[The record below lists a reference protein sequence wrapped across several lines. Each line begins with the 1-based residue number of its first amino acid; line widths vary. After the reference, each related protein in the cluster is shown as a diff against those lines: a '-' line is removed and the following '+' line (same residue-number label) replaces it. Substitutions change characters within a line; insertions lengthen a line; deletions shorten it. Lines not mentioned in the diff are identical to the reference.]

1 KNNAIQ
7 LKKRTFWAIGLAIP
21 LMLIGMFWMNSPS
34 IQILN
39 SELLISN
46 LLMWILATPIV
57 FIFGKQFFVGAW
69 NQLKNK
75 SSNMDTLVAMSTG
88 IAYLFSVFNTLFP
101 KFWYAKGLEPHV
113 YFESAGVVIAFVLLG
128 KFLEERAKGNTSSA
142 IKRLIGM
149 QPKTVWIVNEDNS
162 QTESPIASV
171 QVGTKI
177 LVKPGEKIAV
187 DGKVISGNS
196 FVDESM
202 ISGEPIAIEKK
213 SGDTVF
219 AGTLNQK

>member
-1 KNNAIQ
+1 METTVKKHFPVLNLSCASCASSSQNILNQQEGVINALVNYANADAEIEYNPDIIKPEQLKAALQSVGYDLMIDESEEAKENLEEIQKNNAIQ

-88 IAYLFSVFNTLFP
+88 IAYLFSVFNTLD
-101 KFWYAKGLEPHV
+101 
-113 YFESAGVVIAFVLLG
+113 
-128 KFLEERAKGNTSSA
+128 R
-142 IKRLIGM
+142 
-149 QPKTVWIVNEDNS
+149 
-162 QTESPIASV
+162 
-171 QVGTKI
+171 
-177 LVKPGEKIAV
+177 
-187 DGKVISGNS
+187 
-196 FVDESM
+196 
-202 ISGEPIAIEKK
+202 K
-213 SGDTVF
+213 S
-219 AGTLNQK
+219 